1 MKKMATTTPRR
12 GEVWLVDLG
21 MVAKIRPCLV
31 VSIPANDENDRVLTT
46 LIPHTTSMR

>member
-1 MKKMATTTPRR
+1 MTPAAVR

-31 VSIPANDENDRVLTT
+31 LSIPCDEANDRVLTT
-46 LIPHTTSMR
+46 LIPHTTSTR

>member
-1 MKKMATTTPRR
+1 MTNAPKR

-31 VSIPANDENDRVLTT
+31 ISIFDDQSNF
-46 LIPHTTSMR
+46 